1 MKPFK
6 TGVTFAATAMLLR
19 PVCDRLARVSGA
31 IHAVHDGAVPRH
43 RLPHAA
49 ERKAT
54 LAGMVYADVALG
66 IWAFLA
72 ATFFAWLSARLS
84 PTR

>member
-1 MKPFK
+1 MCAIAWLAFPEPFMQ
-6 TGVTFAATAMLLR
+6 FMTALFHGIDFRTLQ
-19 PVCDRLARVSGA
+19 SG
-31 IHAVHDGAVPRH
+31 
-43 RLPHAA
+43 
-49 ERKAT
+49 KAT